1 MKLLEGEDK
10 GHSMSDGDN
19 WQLNTV
25 LFDDLRTISMFMN
38 GE

>member
-19 WQLNTV
+19 WQLNT
-25 LFDDLRTISMFMN
+25 FYSMIYGTISMFMN
-38 GE
+38 GG